1 MLGMKINKLIFQFTL
16 KENQKNMT
24 AQFTERFAEAF
35 KYAAHE
41 HRCQMRKGTK
51 IPYISHLMSVSA
63 LIWENGGDEDQA
75 IAGLLHD
82 VIEDADPPSAVPRIR
97 KEILERFGP
106 RVLRLV
112 EGCTDGEQD
121 ASGEKAPW
129 KERKENY
136 LEHLQHEPAELLL
149 VSCCDKLHNAR
160 AILTDLTT
168 HGESLFNR
176 FTGKKEGTLWYYRK
190 LSEIYQAKLPN
201 VVAVRELASVV
212 DSINALSGMSATNT

>member
-1 MLGMKINKLIFQFTL
+1 
-16 KENQKNMT
+16 MT
-24 AQFTERFAEAF
+24 AQFTERFAEAL
-35 KYAAHE
+35 KYAAQE
-41 HRCQMRKGTK
+41 HRCQLRKGTT

-63 LIWENGGDEDQA
+63 LVWENGGDEDQA

-97 KEILERFGP
+97 KEILEKFGQH
-106 RVLRLV
+106 VLDLV

-129 KERKENY
+129 KERKESY
-136 LEHLQHEPAELLL
+136 LANLRHEPAELLL

-160 AILTDLTT
+160 AILTDLITY
-168 HGESLFNR
+168 GESFFNR
-176 FTGKKEGTLWYYRK
+176 FTGKKEGTLWYYRQ
-190 LSEIYQAKLPN
+190 LSNIYQEKLPN

-212 DSINALSGMSATNT
+212 DAIENLCIGNAH

>member
-1 MLGMKINKLIFQFTL
+1 
-16 KENQKNMT
+16 MT

-35 KYAAHE
+35 KYAAQE
-41 HRCQMRKGTK
+41 HRCQLRKGTT

-63 LIWENGGDEDQA
+63 LVWENGGDEDQA

-97 KEILERFGP
+97 KEILEKFGK
-106 RVLRLV
+106 RALDLV

-121 ASGEKAPW
+121 TSGEKAPW
-129 KERKENY
+129 KERKDKY
-136 LEHLQHEPAELLL
+136 LDHLQHESTELLL

-160 AILTDLTT
+160 AILTDLQT
-168 HGESLFNR
+168 HGEKLFDR

-190 LSEIYQAKLPN
+190 LSQIYQSKLPN
-201 VVAVRELASVV
+201 VVAVRELTSVV
-212 DSINALSGMSATNT
+212 DLIEKLSNVPESNTQ

>member
-1 MLGMKINKLIFQFTL
+1 M
-16 KENQKNMT
+16 NMT
-24 AQFTERFAEAF
+24 APFTDRFAEAF
-35 KYAAHE
+35 KYAAQE
-41 HRCQMRKGTK
+41 HRNQLRKGTQ

-97 KEILERFGP
+97 DEILSKFGP
-106 RVLRLV
+106 RVLSLV

-129 KERKENY
+129 KQRKESY
-136 LEHLQHEPAELLL
+136 LDHLQHEPADLLL

-160 AILTDLTT
+160 AIHTDLLTQ
-168 HGESLFNR
+168 GDSLFER
-176 FTGKKEGTLWYYRK
+176 FTGKKEGTLWYYRQ
-190 LSEIYQAKLPN
+190 LTSIYQAKLHN
-201 VVAVRELASVV
+201 VVAVRELESTVR
-212 DSINALSGMSATNT
+212 SIEMLSK

>member
-1 MLGMKINKLIFQFTL
+1 
-16 KENQKNMT
+16 MT

-35 KYAAHE
+35 KYAAQE
-41 HRCQMRKGTK
+41 HRCQLRKGTT

-97 KEILERFGP
+97 QEILEKFGQ
-106 RVLRLV
+106 RVLDLV
-112 EGCTDGEQD
+112 EGCTDGVQD

-129 KERKENY
+129 KERKESY
-136 LEHLQHEPAELLL
+136 LAHLGHEPAELLL

-160 AILTDLTT
+160 TILTDLIT
-168 HGESLFNR
+168 HGESFFNR
-176 FTGKKEGTLWYYRK
+176 FAGKKEGTLWYYRQ
-190 LSEIYQAKLPN
+190 LSNIYQEKLPN
-201 VVAVRELASVV
+201 VVAVRELGSVV
-212 DSINALSGMSATNT
+212 DAIEKLCNANTN